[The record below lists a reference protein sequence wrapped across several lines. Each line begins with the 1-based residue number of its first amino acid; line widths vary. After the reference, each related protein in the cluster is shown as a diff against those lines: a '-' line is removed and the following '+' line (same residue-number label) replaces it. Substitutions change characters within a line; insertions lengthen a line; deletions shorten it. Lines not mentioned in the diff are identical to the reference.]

1 MKTPWSM
8 LAMSLFGLLGLFA
21 GELFGQAPQS
31 LQPVGQ
37 PAITPTVSP
46 YINLLRRDINPAV
59 NYFGVVAPQLNY
71 NAALPLLQSQIG
83 ANKQAINQVQYGIGY
98 LETGH
103 TTRFMNY
110 GGYFMNINGGG
121 AASRSATFAPGYRTI
136 ANQGLP
142 GQGFNGPVAGYGAYG
157 GGYGG
162 GAYGG
167 YGTGAGYAPV
177 YGAGYPGGYGR

>member
-1 MKTPWSM
+1 MKKPLSM
-8 LAMSLFGLLGLFA
+8 LAMGVIGLVGA
-21 GELFGQAPQS
+21 SGSELFGQAPQS

-37 PAITPTVSP
+37 PSIQPAVSP
-46 YINLLRRDINPAV
+46 YIGLLRPGANPAI
-59 NYFGVVAPQLNY
+59 NYFNDVLPQLGY
-71 NAALPLLQSQIG
+71 NAQLPYLQNQIG
-83 ANKQAINQVQYGIGY
+83 ANQQAINQVQYGIGY

-110 GGYFMNINGGG
+110 GGYFNNLNGGVG
-121 AASRSATFAPGYRTI
+121 NRSATFAPGYRTI

-142 GQGFNGPVAGYGAYG
+142 GQGFNGPAAGYGAYG

-162 GAYGG
+162 GAYG
-167 YGTGAGYAPV
+167 TGAGYAPG